1 MAPLLPPPLRNVKEP
16 LPLKTR
22 PPFEI
27 RLQNTH
33 FVPDNVTE
41 RSMPLRSKL
50 TALASEALSPKAKS
64 ELIDNG
70 LNTKSSFI
78 VIVLGPCEAYS
89 CTLPDIVALTENDP
103 VQSSAIY
110 VSFRP
115 ILRRKEIICSAR
127 RPQPSRRDIGERR
140 SCPCKHACENR
151 KELYCRFH
159 WHPLIFWLTF
169 REIVH
174 CLLALRTSDSRS
186 TNSTGIFTATPGA
199 AGFSMRATSAFT
211 ASRPI
216 AAKS

>member
-64 ELIDNG
+64 KLIDNG

-103 VQSSAIY
+103 VQSSDSTIFCPSPIVKSELKTPFTFPSAQFSDVRKSY
-110 VSFRP
+110 VPPDVRNHP
-115 ILRRKEIICSAR
+115 VVISAR
-127 RPQPSRRDIGERR
+127 DVVVP
-140 SCPCKHACENR
+140 AN
-151 KELYCRFH
+151 
-159 WHPLIFWLTF
+159 T
-169 REIVH
+169 
-174 CLLALRTSDSRS
+174 LAR
-186 TNSTGIFTATPGA
+186 I
-199 AGFSMRATSAFT
+199 
-211 ASRPI
+211 
-216 AAKS
+216 AKSFTVVFIGTPLFSG